1 MARPLRVSFPGACYH
16 IMARGNAK
24 SLIFLD
30 AGDYRKFLKILA
42 AVAARFSIVVYVY
55 CLMPNHYHLVCR
67 TCEANVS
74 AALAYLNGVYAR
86 WWNLRHGRCGHV
98 TQGRFKAQLVQSDIY
113 MRVVCRYVLDNPV
126 RASLVRHPHDW
137 KWSSARAAAGKAKAP
152 AFLDTSLGGL
162 LLVDRDAVPPA
173 SDGMANR
180 GDLPAESD
188 VARAIREDYRFVGNG
203 ADLPTFRN
211 LVEVA
216 RAASIPRRDWV
227 GIRPTLAELF
237 SCAAGTDAR
246 NRQIVAAKE
255 DWGFTRKEIAEF
267 LGLHAETVTRTVREQ
282 RRRAADQGPGP
293 APDV

>member
-42 AVAARFSIVVYVY
+42 AVAARFSIVVYAY

-86 WWNLRHGRCGHV
+86 WWNRRHGRCGHV

-137 KWSSARAAAGKAKAP
+137 EWSSAKAAAGKVKAAP
-152 AFLDTSLGGL
+152 FLDPSIGGL
-162 LLVDRDAVPPA
+162 LCRDSAPMPHDAKDAGQPAAPPA
-173 SDGMANR
+173 YPAVAVAVRSD
-180 GDLPAESD
+180 D
-188 VARAIREDYRFVGNG
+188 RFVGDG
-203 ADLPTFRN
+203 TGLDVFHG
-211 LVEVA
+211 LVSQA
-216 RAASIPRRDWV
+216 KSAGIPRRDWV

-267 LGLHAETVTRTVREQ
+267 LGLHAETVTRTVRDQ
-282 RRRAADQGPGP
+282 RRRTAGQGPGP
-293 APDV
+293 RPAV

>member
-24 SLIFLD
+24 SRIFLD

-67 TCEANVS
+67 TGEANVS

-98 TQGRFKAQLVQSDIY
+98 TQGRFKAQLVQSDLY
-113 MRVVCRYVLDNPV
+113 LRVVYRYVLDNPV
-126 RASLVRHPHDW
+126 RASLVRHPQDW

-162 LLVDRDAVPPA
+162 LLVDRDAAPPA
-173 SDGMANR
+173 SDGVANR

-188 VARAIREDYRFVGNG
+188 VARAIREDDRFVGNG
-203 ADLPTFRN
+203 TDLPTFRN
-211 LVEVA
+211 LVKAA
-216 RAASIPRRDWV
+216 RAANIPRRDWV

-246 NRQIVAAKE
+246 NRQILAAKE

-282 RRRAADQGPGP
+282 RRRAAEHEPGP